1 MPVSASTS
9 SDGNGGQRRDLR
21 LELDNLQSE
30 LAELKVKYE
39 QYFSGILPFA
49 PATEHQK
56 IIRAFRYLKK
66 APFKSSATAF
76 HLRSIESRY
85 QTYNT
90 YWQRVLRE
98 KEEGRYKKDIFKAA
112 IREKNRHQEALSK
125 TAAGAAEQGMKDLFA
140 AYKLAVSSA
149 SGDLNGL
156 TYDRFRESLVKTAQ
170 AFSDKNPARGV
181 KFKIVSHEG
190 KVTIRLVP
198 SR

>member
-1 MPVSASTS
+1 MSVSPITDSTS
-9 SDGNGGQRRDLR
+9 APRRDLR
-21 LELDNLQSE
+21 LELDRLQTD
-30 LAELKVKYE
+30 LADLKVKYE

-56 IIRAFRYLKK
+56 IVRAFRSVRK

-98 KEEGRYKKDIFKAA
+98 KEEGRYKKDLFKAA
-112 IREKNRHQEALSK
+112 LREKTTRQERQSK
-125 TAAGAAEQGMKDLFA
+125 TAAGLAEQSMQELFA
-140 AYKLAVSSA
+140 AYKQALSSVS
-149 SGDLNGL
+149 GELEGV
-156 TYDRFRESLVKTAQ
+156 TYHRFRESLVKTAQ
-170 AFSDKNPARGV
+170 AFSDKNPGRPV

-190 KVTIRLVP
+190 RVLIRLI
-198 SR
+198 SAG

>member
-1 MPVSASTS
+1 MPVSASNQ
-9 SDGNGGQRRDLR
+9 SDAPAGARRDLR

-49 PATEHQK
+49 PTTEHQK
-56 IIRAFRYLKK
+56 IIRFFRSLKK
-66 APFKSSATAF
+66 APFKSSAISF

-98 KEEGRYKKDIFKAA
+98 KEEGRYRKDLFKSAL
-112 IREKNRHQEALSK
+112 REKNRYQEALAK
-125 TAAGAAEQGMKDLFA
+125 TATGVAEQGMQDLFA
-140 AYKLAVSSA
+140 AYKLAVSAVSA
-149 SGDLNGL
+149 DLVGV
-156 TYDRFRESLVKTAQ
+156 TFDRFKTSLIKTAQ
-170 AFSDKNPARGV
+170 AFSEKNPGRGV
-181 KFKIVSHEG
+181 RFKIVSHEG
-190 KVTIRLVP
+190 KVTIRLIP